1 MHGVTKLHY
10 DSSIYVE
17 IHYLYTLQMNLLK
30 VESVSK
36 FLCQI
41 KNKWIILCLSFHVN
55 HLITLVEER
64 TFITSAEGFVR
75 KLVNIFASTI
85 DSVSIVVND
94 YC

>member
-1 MHGVTKLHY
+1 MILPFTWKYIICIL
-10 DSSIYVE
+10 
-17 IHYLYTLQMNLLK
+17 LQMNLLK

-36 FLCQI
+36 FSCQI
-41 KNKWIILCLSFHVN
+41 KNKWTILCLSFHVN